1 MNGVSTSRPRQR
13 FDPTRVV
20 LIAVASASAAGSLCW
35 TSLTG
40 FTEPNAALAF
50 GVLVALG
57 ELARITLPGNREVAP
72 IASAG
77 AIGYTF
83 LVTIGGQPVHHSPA
97 QVIAVVAVGMVV
109 GELPHVAVGRTPRLS
124 DLARRLLIVGIIAV
138 AFRPST
144 MWLEPSAPHWGYKLG
159 TMAAL
164 VMLVWM
170 VDCAIAAAIRA
181 ERLRTRFSV
190 AYRDEVR
197 AQLPIGMAIGA
208 SGILIA
214 LASSVMGLVALLV
227 FTAPLLV
234 TQVAFRR
241 FAEIRLTY
249 LQTVR
254 ALSRVTEVGG
264 YVETGHSRRV
274 SRLAQAVGCELAM
287 RESDLLE
294 LEYAALMHDIGQL
307 SLRDPIPSGATVLAP
322 PREQRRI
329 AELGSAVIR
338 ETGVLDS
345 VADLVRRQCE
355 PYMGDGDDGPPPLG
369 SRIIKVA
376 NAFDDLV
383 GESKDRDR
391 IEAVLQRLRMDTDRE
406 YDPAV
411 VEALASVLNR
421 PASRWPGV
429 RLLSGT
435 PLGSTGSPSM
445 TEPAQEGARDG

>member
-1 MNGVSTSRPRQR
+1 MTIHGTPPATRREGGRTRHRV
-13 FDPTRVV
+13 DPTRLL
-20 LIAVASASAAGSLCW
+20 LIAVAAGGAAASLLW
-35 TSLTG
+35 TLVTG
-40 FTEPNAALAF
+40 FTDAQAALAF

-57 ELARITLPGNREVAP
+57 ELARIALPGQREAAP

-83 LVTIGGQPVHHSPA
+83 LLTTGADAAHHSA
-97 QVIAVVAVGMVV
+97 WQVIAVVALGLAL
-109 GELPHVAVGRTPRLS
+109 GELPHIAVGRPPRWG
-124 DLARRLLIVGIIAV
+124 DLARRLLIIEIIAL
-138 AFRPST
+138 AFRPFT
-144 MWLEPSAPHWGYKLG
+144 DLLTTPSPHWWLG
-159 TMAAL
+159 LCVMAAL
-164 VMLVWM
+164 VMAAWLV
-170 VDCAIAAAIRA
+170 DSSIAAAIRA
-181 ERLRTRFSV
+181 ERLRTRIGV
-190 AYRDEVR
+190 AFRDELR
-197 AQLPIGMAIGA
+197 AQIPIGMAIGA

-214 LASSVMGLVALLV
+214 LAASVMGLAALLV

-274 SRLAQAVGCELAM
+274 GRLAHAVGCELGM

-322 PREQRRI
+322 PSEQRRI

-345 VADLVRRQCE
+345 VAELVRRQCE
-355 PYMGDGDDGPPPLG
+355 PHAGGGDGPPPLG

-391 IEAVLQRLRMDTDRE
+391 IEAVLQRLRMDTESE
-406 YDPAV
+406 YDADV
-411 VEALASVLNR
+411 VEALARVLNR
-421 PASRWPGV
+421 PASHW
-429 RLLSGT
+429 
-435 PLGSTGSPSM
+435 
-445 TEPAQEGARDG
+445 